1 MNMKKIFMGLIVSV
15 LLSVSAQAEM
25 PAQKVE
31 NFVKRFYVE
40 VLGRTAEPLGLND
53 WTNKLTT
60 QVSAASD
67 VATGFVFSAEYINK
81 GTTDAEFV
89 NTLYSAFF
97 GRPADVGGFD
107 GWIEKLNAG
116 TSREDVLNGFLYSSE
131 FDALAKAA
139 GIKTI
144 PDGQGGA
151 AGGSAE
157 DFVKRFYSE
166 VLGRTAD
173 EAGLNDWTSKL
184 YSKEATGSDIAVGFT
199 SSAEFTSKTITDLEF
214 VNIMYKAFFNRT
226 GDEGGVNGWLGQLEG
241 GTSRAAVVNGFL
253 HSEEFINLCNGY
265 HIIAFEGAPKY
276 VLVKSVYVS
285 PYENS
290 TYDYDINTTNT
301 YDAEGNRLTRRET
314 YINPTP
320 TPMPVDKTTTF
331 TYDDNKN
338 VIKVESPTLTVTHT
352 YNANG
357 KVLTTNSTN
366 IDETNSF
373 TDTSATVIT
382 YHANG
387 EVATYHYEWL
397 YTGTDYSSGSVSDEI
412 YDENGKLLSESE
424 TSDGVTHTAVYT
436 IGANG
441 QAATVTV
448 DGGTTYTY
456 EYDGVNHIITDPQA
470 NLYGEVSVDVYHY
483 TYNAQ
488 GKKVTSTMT
497 NVDRTISETFEY
509 DANANLIKE
518 TYNYEGDNYSYSNS
532 ITYDSFGNEISY
544 VSGDYMSL
552 TSYDPRGN
560 SVIDRSLS
568 AGVEDYISYRSSTYD
583 VHNNLLT
590 KTVDDK
596 LTLTNEWMQIP

>member
-1 MNMKKIFMGLIVSV
+1 MNMRKIFVGLILSA
-15 LLSVSAQAEM
+15 LLSVFAQAEM

-40 VLGRTAEPLGLND
+40 VLGRTADPVGLND
-53 WTNKLTT
+53 WTNRLTT

-67 VATGFVFSAEYINK
+67 VATGFVFSAEYIGK
-81 GTTDAEFV
+81 DTTDAEFV

-97 GRPADVGGFD
+97 GRAADVGGFN
-107 GWIEKLNAG
+107 GWIAELNAG

-173 EAGLNDWTSKL
+173 EAGLRDWTNKL
-184 YSKEATGSDIAVGFT
+184 YSNEATGADIAVGFT
-199 SSAEFTSKTITDLEF
+199 SSAEFTSKPITDLEF

-226 GDEGGVNGWLGQLEG
+226 GDAGGVSGWLGQLEG

-253 HSEEFINLCNGY
+253 HSEEFVNLCNGY
-265 HIIAFEGAPKY
+265 GIIAYEGAPKY

-290 TYDYDINTTNT
+290 TYDYDINTTIT
-301 YDAEGNRLTRRET
+301 YDAEGKILTSRET

-320 TPMPVDKTTTF
+320 TPMPVDETTTY

-338 VIKVESPTLTVTHT
+338 VIKIEAPTYTASYT
-352 YNANG
+352 YNADGNP
-357 KVLTTNSTN
+357 LTYSSSSTEN
-366 IDETNSF
+366 DGA
-373 TDTSATVIT
+373 TSTSSSQYT

-387 EVATYHYEWL
+387 EIATVNGGNSYSDSYGSSVFA
-397 YTGTDYSSGSVSDEI
+397 YTYA
-412 YDENGKLLSESE
+412 YNENGKLTSESQ
-424 TSDGVTHTAVYT
+424 TSNGVTHTAVYI

-441 QAATVTV
+441 EVATVTV

-456 EYDGVNHIITDPQA
+456 EYDGANHIITDPQA
-470 NLYGEVSVDVYHY
+470 NLYGDGSVEVYHY

-488 GKKVTSTMT
+488 GKKATSTMT
-497 NVDRTISETFEY
+497 NVDGTISETFEY
-509 DANANLIKE
+509 DVNANLIKE
-518 TYNYEGDNYSYSNS
+518 SYNYEGDAYTSSHS
-532 ITYDSFGNEISY
+532 ITYDSLGNFISY
-544 VSGDYMSL
+544 VDGDYMSL
-552 TSYDPRGN
+552 NAYNARGN
-560 SVIDRSLS
+560 IVLRRGLS
-568 AGVEDYISYRSSTYD
+568 AGVESYVSYHASTYD

-590 KTVDDK
+590 ETVDDK
-596 LTLTNEWMQIP
+596 LTLTNEWIVIP